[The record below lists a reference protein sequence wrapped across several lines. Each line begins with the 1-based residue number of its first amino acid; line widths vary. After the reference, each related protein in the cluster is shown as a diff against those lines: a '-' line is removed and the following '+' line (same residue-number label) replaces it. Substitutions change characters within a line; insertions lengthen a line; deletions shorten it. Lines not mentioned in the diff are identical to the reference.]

1 MSLNSSF
8 SQTDDSLLPLNPEA
22 EGQRGPRQRAEL
34 SLSSASSSLTSVTS
48 VHLLQQSLAQ
58 HQLRPQLGSS
68 QQSPAYGSYQHYPG
82 PGPSSPA
89 FLPPQPPQPPQP
101 QYNYYPQAQPPQQAL
116 PPHLTRVH
124 YSTG

>member
-8 SQTDDSLLPLNPEA
+8 SQTDDSVLPVNPGVD
-22 EGQRGPRQRAEL
+22 GQGGTRPRPEL
-34 SLSSASSSLTSVTS
+34 SLSSASSSLTSVAS
-48 VHLLQQSLAQ
+48 VQQVQQ
-58 HQLRPQLGSS
+58 HHRPQLSSS
-68 QQSPAYGSYQHYPG
+68 QQCGVYGSYQQYPG

-89 FLPPQPPQPPQP
+89 YLPPQP
-101 QYNYYPQAQPPQQAL
+101 QYNYYPHLHPPPPPQQAL